1 MKKNNFSEQLVIFAF
16 AVWLT
21 ASCTVGSLVILKW
34 LILISIKYGF

>member
-1 MKKNNFSEQLVIFAF
+1 MKKSDFLEQLVTFAF

-21 ASCTVGSLVILKW
+21 AACTVGSLVILKW